1 MRGDLTSA
9 IAIDADN
16 LFLPSLFWRNQ
27 VLTAAIYF
35 ATDIFYLPKIHIAGA
50 LQTNPYVVDDVF
62 YAPSILAPGS
72 LRSTNLWTDLDTFY
86 VPVLTTPETLFT
98 VLWSDADSFYA
109 PLVRQNVIG
118 APLYQLDDV
127 FYQTILLRIPPLQ
140 ISPALLTDDGTIFT
154 PVVMVPPIIANFSS
168 VNGATS
174 GTAAT
179 ASLPS
184 GLVSGD
190 VVVAFV
196 QLTTT
201 GKTISGSSGWTLG
214 ELSAAGD
221 SAWSWC
227 VYDGTQSNPAFSWS
241 GSSAWHCQAFR
252 IIRASDVPIGAHA
265 TAHGFGTTLSISHLV
280 TTSDPGSHH
289 RDPDGEQRE
298 RSNSYTDWLHAGEQI

>member
-1 MRGDLTSA
+1 MLTGVIAQDPVLVPRRTLAPRLLLIDDESINGLIIGSSTDTILFSDLVTDSDSTFATDQFAWGLTSA

-154 PVVMVPPIIANFSS
+154 PVVIGSS
-168 VNGATS
+168 DHRQ
-174 GTAAT
+174 
-179 ASLPS
+179 L
-184 GLVSGD
+184 LVS
-190 VVVAFV
+190 
-196 QLTTT
+196 
-201 GKTISGSSGWTLG
+201 
-214 ELSAAGD
+214 E
-221 SAWSWC
+221 WSHIWNC
-227 VYDGTQSNPAFSWS
+227 CHSFPS
-241 GSSAWHCQAFR
+241 
-252 IIRASDVPIGAHA
+252 IRVG
-265 TAHGFGTTLSISHLV
+265 
-280 TTSDPGSHH
+280 
-289 RDPDGEQRE
+289 QR
-298 RSNSYTDWLHAGEQI
+298 